1 MKKFIIVLIVCL
13 INFSCSTKYQARMWK
28 GGYESTQLGEDMYR
42 VAFIGNGYTSSTK
55 AQDYCLLR
63 CAELTIQNGYKYFVI
78 INEDNYSS
86 NSTYR
91 TPVTTNSNY
100 NISGNY
106 TGYNVRGTTYS
117 YGGQTYNISKP
128 RSKNTILM
136 LKEKDSNN
144 IVYEA
149 SFLINSLRSK
159 YKMY

>member
-1 MKKFIIVLIVCL
+1 MISWV
-13 INFSCSTKYQARMWK
+13 K
-28 GGYESTQLGEDMYR
+28 GDVVTLWQSK
-42 VAFIGNGYTSSTK
+42 N
-55 AQDYCLLR
+55 
-63 CAELTIQNGYKYFVI
+63 KYFVI
-78 INEDNYSS
+78 INEDNYCS

-106 TGYNVRGTTYS
+106 TGYNVSGTTYS

>member
-1 MKKFIIVLIVCL
+1 MKKLFLVLMVCL
-13 INFSCSTKYQARMWK
+13 INYSCATKYQPRMWK
-28 GGYESTQLGEDMYR
+28 GGFESTQLGEDMYR
-42 VAFIGNGYTSSTK
+42 VTFIGNGYTSSTK

-63 CAELTIQNGYKYFVI
+63 CAELTIENGYKYFVI
-78 INEDNYSS
+78 ISEDNYSS
-86 NSTYR
+86 NSKYT

-100 NISGNY
+100 NVSSNY
-106 TGYNVRGTTYS
+106 SGYNVRGTSYS

-149 SFLINSLRSK
+149 SFLIQSLKSK
-159 YKMY
+159 YKIY